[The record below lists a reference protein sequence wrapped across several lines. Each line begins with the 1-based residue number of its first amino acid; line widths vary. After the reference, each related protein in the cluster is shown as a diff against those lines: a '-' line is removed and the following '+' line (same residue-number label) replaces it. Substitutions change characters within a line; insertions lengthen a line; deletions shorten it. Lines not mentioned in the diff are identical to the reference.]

1 MVASLKSADLQIVET
16 FKKSIDIYFKYVSI
30 KEDKEN
36 KELIK
41 EFTDRYIENM
51 QSDEIKFYKRYET

>member
-1 MVASLKSADLQIVET
+1 MVWGYRL
-16 FKKSIDIYFKYVSI
+16 SI

>member
-1 MVASLKSADLQIVET
+1 MFLLGMSVGIIVSMIGAMVWGYRL
-16 FKKSIDIYFKYVSI
+16 SI

-41 EFTDRYIENM
+41 EFTDRYMENM
-51 QSDEIKFYKRYET
+51 QSDEQKFYKRYET

>member
-1 MVASLKSADLQIVET
+1 MVELILGFCLGVIV
-16 FKKSIDIYFKYVSI
+16 SMLGAMVWGYRLSI

-41 EFTDRYIENM
+41 EFTDRYMENM

>member
-1 MVASLKSADLQIVET
+1 MVEFSLGFCVGVIVSIISAMVWGYRL
-16 FKKSIDIYFKYVSI
+16 SI

-41 EFTDRYIENM
+41 EFTDRYMENM
-51 QSDEIKFYKRYET
+51 QSDEQKFYKRYVT

>member
-1 MVASLKSADLQIVET
+1 MVEFSLGFCVGVIVSMVSAMVWGYRL
-16 FKKSIDIYFKYVSI
+16 SI

-41 EFTDRYIENM
+41 EFTDRYMENM
-51 QSDEIKFYKRYET
+51 QSDEQKFYKRYET

>member
-1 MVASLKSADLQIVET
+1 MVELILGFCLGVIV
-16 FKKSIDIYFKYVSI
+16 SMLGAMVWGYRLSI

-41 EFTDRYIENM
+41 EFTDRYMENM
-51 QSDEIKFYKRYET
+51 QSDEMKFYKRYET

>member
-1 MVASLKSADLQIVET
+1 MVEFSLGFCVGVIVSMISAMVWGYRL
-16 FKKSIDIYFKYVSI
+16 SI
-30 KEDKEN
+30 KEDEQN

-41 EFTDRYIENM
+41 EFTDRYMDNM

>member
-1 MVASLKSADLQIVET
+1 MVEFSLGFCVGVIV
-16 FKKSIDIYFKYVSI
+16 SMLGAMVWGYRLSI

-41 EFTDRYIENM
+41 EFTDRYMENM
-51 QSDEIKFYKRYET
+51 QSDEMKFYKRNET

>member
-1 MVASLKSADLQIVET
+1 MVEFSLGFCVGVIVSMISAMVWGYRL
-16 FKKSIDIYFKYVSI
+16 SI

-41 EFTDRYIENM
+41 EFTDKYMENM
-51 QSDEIKFYKRYET
+51 QSDEQKFYKRYET

>member
-1 MVASLKSADLQIVET
+1 VVEFSLGFCLGVIVSMISAMVWGYRL
-16 FKKSIDIYFKYVSI
+16 SI
-30 KEDKEN
+30 KEDEQN

-41 EFTDRYIENM
+41 EFTDRYMDNM

>member
-1 MVASLKSADLQIVET
+1 MVEFSLGFCVGVIVSMISAMVWGYRL
-16 FKKSIDIYFKYVSI
+16 SI

-41 EFTDRYIENM
+41 EFTDRYMDNM
-51 QSDEIKFYKRYET
+51 QSDEIKFYKRYKS

>member
-1 MVASLKSADLQIVET
+1 MVEFILGFCIGVIV
-16 FKKSIDIYFKYVSI
+16 SMICAIVWGYRLSI

>member
-1 MVASLKSADLQIVET
+1 MVEFSLGFCVGVIVSMIGAMVCG
-16 FKKSIDIYFKYVSI
+16 FRLSI

-41 EFTDRYIENM
+41 EFTDKYIENM

>member
-1 MVASLKSADLQIVET
+1 MVELILGFCLGVIV
-16 FKKSIDIYFKYVSI
+16 SMIGAMVWGYRLSI

-41 EFTDRYIENM
+41 EFTDRYMDNM

>member
-30 KEDKEN
+30 KEDKEKKIN
-36 KELIK
+36 LTVNPK
-41 EFTDRYIENM
+41 
-51 QSDEIKFYKRYET
+51 

>member
-1 MVASLKSADLQIVET
+1 MVEFSLGFCVGVIVSMVSAMVWGYRL
-16 FKKSIDIYFKYVSI
+16 SI

-41 EFTDRYIENM
+41 EFTDKYMENM
-51 QSDEIKFYKRYET
+51 QSDEQKFYKRYET

>member
-1 MVASLKSADLQIVET
+1 MVELILGFCLGVIV
-16 FKKSIDIYFKYVSI
+16 SMIGAMVWGYRLSI

-41 EFTDRYIENM
+41 EFTDRYMDNM
-51 QSDEIKFYKRYET
+51 QSDEIKFYKRYKS